1 MKNFYQNVDL
11 RSRTEM
17 VNFLREHFRYPTMNS
32 WNRSTSYAN
41 NLKIHHLDLPQEIER
56 KAFELLSVNDIDM
69 EINDLIREW
78 NYEHQYRWQAGF
90 NGRSGGY
97 LVLYQGSLEPTEHK
111 SICTNCGQLNF
122 QTTEK
127 SNQCG
132 VCRQTTRVNLEK
144 PRMMIK
150 TYPGR
155 STDQYEDFED
165 WSLEELRER
174 VKLVQSFDQLCD
186 NIVAQLIY
194 ICENFEVVEQEICV
208 PKTIRVLQ
216 EV

>member
-1 MKNFYQNVDL
+1 MKQFYQKIDM

-17 VNFLREHFRYPTMNS
+17 INFLRNHFRYNTMNS
-32 WNRSTSYAN
+32 WNRSSSYAN
-41 NLKIHHLDLPQEIER
+41 NLKVHNLGLPWEIEQ
-56 KAFELLSVNDIDM
+56 KAFDLLNVDDIYI
-69 EINDLIREW
+69 EINNLINEW
-78 NYEHQYRWQAGF
+78 NRDHNYQWQAGF

-97 LVLYQGSLEPTEHK
+97 LVIYQGCLEPTKHK
-111 SICTNCGQLNF
+111 SFCTNCGQLNF

-132 VCRQTTRVNLEK
+132 VCRQNTRVNLEK

-155 STDQYEDFED
+155 SIDQDADFED
-165 WSLEELRER
+165 WSYDELKER
-174 VKLVQSFDQLCD
+174 VKLVQSFDRLCD
-186 NIVAQLIY
+186 DIVAQLIY

-208 PKTIRVLQ
+208 PKTIKVLQ

>member
-1 MKNFYQNVDL
+1 
-11 RSRTEM
+11 
-17 VNFLREHFRYPTMNS
+17 
-32 WNRSTSYAN
+32 
-41 NLKIHHLDLPQEIER
+41 
-56 KAFELLSVNDIDM
+56 
-69 EINDLIREW
+69 
-78 NYEHQYRWQAGF
+78 
-90 NGRSGGY
+90 
-97 LVLYQGSLEPTEHK
+97 
-111 SICTNCGQLNF
+111 
-122 QTTEK
+122 
-127 SNQCG
+127 
-132 VCRQTTRVNLEK
+132 
-144 PRMMIK
+144 MMIK

-186 NIVAQLIY
+186 DIVAELIY